1 MIAPD
6 LYLAYILAC
15 IVLIVIPGPN
25 VALIVANSVAHGARF
40 GLLTVAGTS
49 SAVVVQLSL
58 TVLGAT
64 AVLNF
69 LAASFDWLRWLGV
82 VYLVWLG
89 IAAWR
94 APAVDLARV
103 GPQAR
108 SARLIFARGFLVG
121 LTNPKTLLFY
131 GAFLPQ
137 FITPGPDRVRPAAA
151 AGRDLPGRGR
161 GPRQRLGAARRPP
174 ARASA
179 GACPAAQPPHRRPAD
194 GRRPRPRP
202 GAAALVVAGSAPLQ
216 GRIFSSDRGPPGPL
230 MSHDADLAVRATM
243 SATGVPRSRQR
254 KRGPTGPRFLDSDRT
269 DHTGMFCCATMQ

>member
-1 MIAPD
+1 MIALD
-6 LYLAYILAC
+6 LYLAFVLAC
-15 IVLIVIPGPN
+15 VVLIVIPGPN

-58 TVLGAT
+58 TVLGAS

-94 APAVDLARV
+94 APAVDLAQVR
-103 GPQAR
+103 PQAR
-108 SARLIFARGFLVG
+108 SARRIFVRGFLVG

-137 FITPGPDRVRPAAA
+137 FITPGPTAPDQLLLLAVTFLVVAVILDSGWALL
-151 AGRDLPGRGR
+151 AGRLRALLTAHV
-161 GPRQRLGAARRPP
+161 RLRNRLTGGLLVGAGVGLALARRP
-174 ARASA
+174 
-179 GACPAAQPPHRRPAD
+179 
-194 GRRPRPRP
+194 
-202 GAAALVVAGSAPLQ
+202 
-216 GRIFSSDRGPPGPL
+216 
-230 MSHDADLAVRATM
+230 
-243 SATGVPRSRQR
+243 
-254 KRGPTGPRFLDSDRT
+254 
-269 DHTGMFCCATMQ
+269 

>member
-25 VALIVANSVAHGARF
+25 VALIVANRVAHGARF
-40 GLLTVAGTS
+40 GLLSVAGTS

-64 AVLNF
+64 AVLNV

-82 VYLVWLG
+82 IYLVWLG
-89 IAAWR
+89 VAAWR

-108 SARLIFARGFLVG
+108 SARLIFARGLLVG

-137 FITPGPDRVRPAAA
+137 FITPGPTASEQLLLLAVTFLVVAVILDSAWALL
-151 AGRDLPGRGR
+151 AGRLRGLLLAHV
-161 GPRQRLGAARRPP
+161 RLRNRLTGGLLVGAGLGLALARRP
-174 ARASA
+174 
-179 GACPAAQPPHRRPAD
+179 
-194 GRRPRPRP
+194 
-202 GAAALVVAGSAPLQ
+202 
-216 GRIFSSDRGPPGPL
+216 
-230 MSHDADLAVRATM
+230 
-243 SATGVPRSRQR
+243 
-254 KRGPTGPRFLDSDRT
+254 
-269 DHTGMFCCATMQ
+269 

>member
-40 GLLTVAGTS
+40 GLLSVAGTS

-64 AVLNF
+64 AVLNV

-82 VYLVWLG
+82 IYLVWLG
-89 IAAWR
+89 VAAWR

-108 SARLIFARGFLVG
+108 SARLIFARGLLVG

-137 FITPGPDRVRPAAA
+137 FITAGPTASDQLLLLAVTFLVVAVVLDSAWA
-151 AGRDLPGRGR
+151 LLAGRLRGLLLAHV
-161 GPRQRLGAARRPP
+161 RLRNRLTGGLLVGAGLGLALARRP
-174 ARASA
+174 
-179 GACPAAQPPHRRPAD
+179 
-194 GRRPRPRP
+194 
-202 GAAALVVAGSAPLQ
+202 
-216 GRIFSSDRGPPGPL
+216 
-230 MSHDADLAVRATM
+230 
-243 SATGVPRSRQR
+243 
-254 KRGPTGPRFLDSDRT
+254 
-269 DHTGMFCCATMQ
+269 